1 MATTEPEVRDFA
13 EVLGTDIEAALNPV
27 EAEGF
32 YRDTRECAALA
43 LEGGK
48 IGLLLSPPTPR
59 PKKG

>member
-1 MATTEPEVRDFA
+1 MSVIESELRDRT
-13 EVLGTDIEAALNPV
+13 VLDADIESALNPA

-43 LEGGK
+43 VQAGAGQV
-48 IGLLLSPPTPR
+48 LLAPPTPR

>member
-1 MATTEPEVRDFA
+1 MSVIKPELRDRT
-13 EVLGTDIEAALNPV
+13 VLDADIESALDPV

-43 LEGGK
+43 LQSGAGQVA
-48 IGLLLSPPTPR
+48 LAPPTPR